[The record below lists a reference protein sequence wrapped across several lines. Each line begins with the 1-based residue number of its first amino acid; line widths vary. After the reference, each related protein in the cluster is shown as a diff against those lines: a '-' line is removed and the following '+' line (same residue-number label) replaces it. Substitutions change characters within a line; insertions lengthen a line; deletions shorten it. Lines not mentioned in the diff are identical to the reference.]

1 MREFIFDVIE
11 LDDDNDIYS
20 KVYDVGMIITITLS
34 LIPLIFKQE
43 PKVFLMTD
51 KVIVVI
57 FIIDYFLR
65 WMTADY
71 LFKKKSAVSFIR
83 YPFSI
88 MALVDLISIL
98 PSVFVWGNGLQTLR
112 MFRII
117 RALKVF
123 RVFKTLRYSK
133 SIQIIRRVISKTRNS
148 LIAVC
153 FLSIGYVLISALII
167 FNVEPA
173 TFDTFFDAV
182 YWATVSLTTI
192 GYGDIYPVSTLG
204 RLITMISSFL
214 GIAVVALPAGIITAG
229 YMSELQN
236 KEDEI

>member
-88 MALVDLISIL
+88 MALVDLISIA
-98 PSVFVWGNGLQTLR
+98 F
-112 MFRII
+112 
-117 RALKVF
+117 
-123 RVFKTLRYSK
+123 
-133 SIQIIRRVISKTRNS
+133 
-148 LIAVC
+148 
-153 FLSIGYVLISALII
+153 
-167 FNVEPA
+167 
-173 TFDTFFDAV
+173 
-182 YWATVSLTTI
+182 
-192 GYGDIYPVSTLG
+192 
-204 RLITMISSFL
+204 
-214 GIAVVALPAGIITAG
+214 
-229 YMSELQN
+229 
-236 KEDEI
+236 